1 MALDYKFDYV
11 NLTRSETLEDLVAR
25 RLSSLEKRVQIRDA
39 KKKVSVNV
47 KFVVDARSPF
57 GNLKDSHVVIDVKV
71 PGIPK
76 LLVAKKK
83 DVDLRKA
90 VTNAADSLLKE
101 VRRYTEKQ
109 EHLRRH

>member
-1 MALDYKFDYV
+1 MSLEYKYDYV
-11 NLTRSETLEDLVAR
+11 NLSQSDTLENLVEK
-25 RLSSLEKRVQIRDA
+25 RLSSLQKRVVSRGDRPT
-39 KKKVSVNV
+39 KVKV
-47 KFVVDARSPF
+47 KFVVDARSPY

-83 DVDLRKA
+83 DTDLRKA
-90 VTNAADSLLKE
+90 VVKAADTLLKE

-109 EHLRRH
+109 EHLRQH